1 MLNILVKPMWLW
13 MDMKVQTATGEEYGS
28 YFPLVSM
35 SLIFGVLLDLGI
47 SNYNNRKIAAHPGRF
62 KNYFSSITVVRF
74 GLSILFT
81 GILFLIGF
89 MDNYPTE
96 RLVLLLILG
105 MNQVLL
111 SSILYIRSNFTALGN
126 FKTDSFFSVLDR
138 ILMIAGVGWFLFGKG
153 TITIEKFVWVQ
164 FFGYLITFLISTTV
178 LLVIGK
184 ASLPRLNI
192 RFSKTL
198 IKKSAPYAVI
208 VLLMS
213 AYNNSDSIMIDKLLL
228 NGAEENSLY
237 AQSFRV
243 LTALNNYAYLF
254 AVLLLPIFSR
264 MLKKKESVGKL
275 LGLSGG
281 LLIYGVSAF
290 VIISIHYSV
299 DILSLCYGDYGDS
312 SYFSSGELLNRDL
325 ISRSQEVYL
334 VLIVGI
340 IPMSFNYCY
349 GVLITASGRMGVLNA
364 IAAVSLLFNLILN
377 FILIPEYGACGAA

>member
-1 MLNILVKPMWLW
+1 M
-13 MDMKVQTATGEEYGS
+13 
-28 YFPLVSM
+28 
-35 SLIFGVLLDLGI
+35 
-47 SNYNNRKIAAHPGRF
+47 
-62 KNYFSSITVVRF
+62 
-74 GLSILFT
+74 
-81 GILFLIGF
+81 
-89 MDNYPTE
+89 
-96 RLVLLLILG
+96 
-105 MNQVLL
+105 
-111 SSILYIRSNFTALGN
+111 
-126 FKTDSFFSVLDR
+126 
-138 ILMIAGVGWFLFGKG
+138 
-153 TITIEKFVWVQ
+153 
-164 FFGYLITFLISTTV
+164 
-178 LLVIGK
+178 VIGK

-377 FILIPEYGACGAA
+377 FILIPEYGAYGAAYASFLTQSLSALSQVLIAYRRFDLKFEVIKPVRFIVGLILLYLAIEFLDYQFTLALRLGIIAFLSVFGLIISVKFDGVKPLLNSIKKSNK